1 MPGAGLGPA
10 ENTDKF
16 TLFFFFFLKS
26 LALNHSYKA
35 ERQAVNMQTTHL
47 EVCQGDT
54 TD

>member
-16 TLFFFFFLKS
+16 TLFFFFKS

-47 EVCQGDT
+47 EVCQVDT